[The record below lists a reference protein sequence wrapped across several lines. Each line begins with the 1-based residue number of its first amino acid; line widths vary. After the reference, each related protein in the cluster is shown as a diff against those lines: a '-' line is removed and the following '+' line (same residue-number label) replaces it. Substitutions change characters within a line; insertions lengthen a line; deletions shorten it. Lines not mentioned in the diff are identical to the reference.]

1 MKKPMLALISVAAI
15 TIMSGC
21 ASQQQAGVANGGSL
35 SNLKKFAKENAAIIA
50 KCDDPKYLFLTPDAC
65 QDKCPYMGSP
75 AWSSTADLGVNRGLF
90 MGDSFTTFNHGAQ
103 PLHLIGTQQEI
114 QNCIRECKVN
124 TQAIQ
129 DCKDRGF
136 WHPDKIIRHYQDVQ
150 LISNADQSYRQELQ
164 PTFDPDYYNQRIIVA
179 IKNSGGD
186 IGSVVPTDRITSASE
201 AIIAKLVNRPM
212 IVSTLNALGQA
223 LGRSDVIHMTAGFSM
238 AQSFQASPIKSYN
251 KNPAGVQWPITFD
264 GNISVDQSVN

>member
-15 TIMSGC
+15 LSGC

-35 SNLKKFAKENAAIIA
+35 SNLKKFAKEDAAILA

-75 AWSSTADLGVNRGLF
+75 AWSSQVDLGVNRGLF

-103 PLHLIGTQQEI
+103 PLHLVGTQQEI

-129 DCKDRGF
+129 DCKNRGF

-201 AIIAKLVNRPM
+201 AIIAQLVNRPM

-223 LGRSDVIHMTAGFSM
+223 LGRRDVIHMTADFSI
-238 AQSFQASPIKSYN
+238 AQSFQAYPIKSYN